1 MEGRQM
7 VMVLSPRK
15 KEVKLAKPKSGKSEA
30 DTDAVPVNNK
40 DSAQS

>member
-15 KEVKLAKPKSGKSEA
+15 KEVKLAKPKSEKPEA
-30 DTDAVPVNNK
+30 DTDVAPANNGNPAP
-40 DSAQS
+40 S